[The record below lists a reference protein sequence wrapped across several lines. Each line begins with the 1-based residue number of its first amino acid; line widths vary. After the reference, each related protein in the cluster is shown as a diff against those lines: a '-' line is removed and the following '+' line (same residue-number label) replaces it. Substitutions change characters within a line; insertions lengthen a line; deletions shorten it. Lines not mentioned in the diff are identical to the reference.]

1 VQFGVPTQPLAQYAR
16 SCSCR
21 DDAVGTFDDSN
32 RQGEVKMTSSPNDAV
47 SFEVVGVP
55 GVQPVGGEAL
65 CDGGVHR
72 ANLDEGTSVVEGFGQ
87 GDT

>member
-1 VQFGVPTQPLAQYAR
+1 LLFAA
-16 SCSCR
+16 

-32 RQGEVKMTSSPNDAV
+32 RQGRSEDDLVTEMTQYR
-47 SFEVVGVP
+47 FEVVGVP